1 MKHKI
6 LTAIFLILL
15 IVSCKNKTMNPSS
28 SSDNNNNDNNDNNT
42 KPPIE
47 NPIKSTVINITLG
60 EKVDSA
66 TINTKLDNSFNET
79 GKYEIEI
86 IGDMTDNDLQ
96 ALNSALKAKFTSPS
110 IKLSLKLKEANIP
123 NNTITSSFGEGYLS
137 SIEKLILPDSVSTI
151 ENDSLTSLPNL
162 IELELP
168 ENLII
173 VGNNVFKDISKLTSL
188 NMKNQILEIGDN
200 SFCELSSLT
209 SINISDS
216 LKIVGR
222 YSLSGAKNIKTITL
236 PYYLSYIKEYAF
248 SDWTSL
254 TEVIFNENTS
264 IIESYA
270 FNNCTS
276 LKIINFEKASA
287 LFKYVFVNAFS
298 GINGLDKLYISSSA
312 QVKIDDNVFNNVKNI
327 IVKGNRND
335 FISLIIGGD
344 LSSSKIYFPDI
355 RNGSTYQNYE
365 LWKGFLRKSGELWRE
380 DQILYNQTI

>member
-162 IELELP
+162 TELELP

-188 NMKNQILEIGDN
+188 NIKSQVIEIGDN

-209 SINISDS
+209 SINIPDS
-216 LKIVGR
+216 LNIVGR
-222 YSLSGAKNIKTITL
+222 YSLSGAKNITKL
-236 PYYLSYIKEYAF
+236 VFPYKLNYLKEHAF

-254 TEVIFNENTS
+254 TEVEFNSS
-264 IIESYA
+264 ISVIESYVLS
-270 FNNCTS
+270 NCPS
-276 LKIINFEKASA
+276 LKIVNARLAGDLSIIKA
-287 LFKYVFVNAFS
+287 NAFS
-298 GINGLDKLYISSSA
+298 GVNALDKLNLPAIGYGSLTIEGEIFS
-312 QVKIDDNVFNNVKNI
+312 NVKNI
-327 IVKGNRND
+327 IYNGLFPDRILAV
-335 FISLIIGGD
+335 IGGD
-344 LSSSKIYFPDI
+344 LSSSKLYLPNATVSKKD
-355 RNGSTYQNYE
+355 YE

>member
-28 SSDNNNNDNNDNNT
+28 SSDNNNDNNDNNT

-151 ENDSLTSLPNL
+151 ENDSLSLLPNL
-162 IELELP
+162 TELELP
-168 ENLII
+168 ENLNI

-298 GINGLDKLYISSSA
+298 GINGLDKLYIHSYA

-327 IVKGNRND
+327 IVKETSSTTV
-335 FISLIIGGD
+335 SLIIGGD

-355 RNGSTYQNYE
+355 RDGSMYQDYE
-365 LWKGFLRKSGELWRE
+365 RWKGFLRKSGEVWRE

>member
-28 SSDNNNNDNNDNNT
+28 SSDNNNDNNDNNT

-137 SIEKLILPDSVSTI
+137 SIEKLILPDSVSMI

-162 IELELP
+162 TELELP

-222 YSLSGAKNIKTITL
+222 YSLSGAKNITKL
-236 PYYLSYIKEYAF
+236 VFPYKLNYLKEHAF

-254 TEVIFNENTS
+254 TELIFNENTS

-298 GINGLDKLYISSSA
+298 GINGLDKLYIYSSA

-335 FISLIIGGD
+335 FVSLTIGGD
-344 LSSSKIYFPDI
+344 LSSSKLYLPNATVSKKD
-355 RNGSTYQNYE
+355 YE
-365 LWKGFLRKSGELWRE
+365 LWKGFFKEIWRIME
-380 DQILYNQTI
+380 RRSDIV